1 LSRGKEASTRGRT
14 ADPCA
19 FCGVRVTRGRS
30 TEGKEETCG
39 PSLCVHCDAGDS
51 IQFSLRETFELAR
64 PFARSCWR
72 RPGIVDAR
80 SRLRFGVESRRR

>member
-1 LSRGKEASTRGRT
+1 LSRGKEAPARGRI

-19 FCGVRVTRGRS
+19 FCGVRVPRRP
-30 TEGKEETCG
+30 TEESEDEVCA

-64 PFARSCWR
+64 PFARSGWR

-80 SRLRFGVESRRR
+80 SRLRFGVESRR